1 VRALEPGIR
10 VMRMVLDLTHLI
22 GRHTLDL
29 KIKSRNRTIFDSRQ
43 NQTSITIEE
52 GKEYEI
58 KFAIKGRERR
68 KNDIVASGV
77 MRLMDDGKIIISL
90 LSTDKRNNI
99 EDVKAILGA
108 ELGSS
113 IQIEIIK

>member
-1 VRALEPGIR
+1 
-10 VMRMVLDLTHLI
+10 
-22 GRHTLDL
+22 
-29 KIKSRNRTIFDSRQ
+29 
-43 NQTSITIEE
+43 
-52 GKEYEI
+52 
-58 KFAIKGRERR
+58 
-68 KNDIVASGV
+68 VASGV